1 MRVLVIRA
9 FIDKHTG
16 VPYNAGYYYESNNL
30 ERIKELQE
38 LGYLEKNAF
47 STKELELRAEESEQ
61 AVLVK
66 PERSGKRRKA

>member
-16 VPYNAGYYYESNNL
+16 VPYNAGYYYESDNL
-30 ERIKELQE
+30 ERIRELQE
-38 LGYLEKNAF
+38 LGYLEKMPF
-47 STKELELRAEESEQ
+47 STEESELRTEEPEQ

-66 PERSGKRRKA
+66 LERSGRRRRA